1 MLYYYCVF
9 AILYSFATAG
19 ITVAIMSLSIIGLQE
34 VGRKL
39 GDPFGDD
46 MVDLSVMSFVTSTL
60 NGTRRQI
67 ASAVPE

>member
-1 MLYYYCVF
+1 MYR
-9 AILYSFATAG
+9 FATAG
-19 ITVAIMSLSIIGLQE
+19 VTVAIMSLSIIGLQE

-60 NGTRRQI
+60 AGTRRQI
-67 ASAVPE
+67 TCPVPE